1 MSSSETKSSWPSNVG
16 IHAIENYIPQRY
28 VDQTELE
35 QFDGV
40 SAGKYT
46 IGLGQ
51 AKMGFCT
58 DREDINSLALTV
70 VQNLM
75 EKHKIGM
82 GCLHI
87 QAFQQ
92 LVTTSSSGIKW
103 HAKTVWSI
111 ILLKCLLSFPRVQP
125 NWKD

>member
-1 MSSSETKSSWPSNVG
+1 MSGDPKNCWPNNVG
-16 IHAIENYIPQRY
+16 IHAIEMYVPQRY

-51 AKMGFCT
+51 SKMGFCT
-58 DREDINSLALTV
+58 DREDINSLCLTV

-75 EKHKIGM
+75 EKHKIG
-82 GCLHI
+82 
-87 QAFQQ
+87 
-92 LVTTSSSGIKW
+92 KD
-103 HAKTVWSI
+103 I
-111 ILLKCLLSFPRVQP
+111 I
-125 NWKD
+125 

>member
-1 MSSSETKSSWPSNVG
+1 MSSTENKSCWPNNVG
-16 IHAIENYIPQRY
+16 IHAIETYIPQRY

-51 AKMGFCT
+51 SKMGFCT
-58 DREDINSLALTV
+58 DREDINSLCLTV

-82 GCLHI
+82 ML
-87 QAFQQ
+87 
-92 LVTTSSSGIKW
+92 
-103 HAKTVWSI
+103 
-111 ILLKCLLSFPRVQP
+111 
-125 NWKD
+125 